1 MIQRILNFG
10 VTQRLL
16 VLIGAVLLAIGGAI
30 AFQRL
35 PIDAVPDVTNNQVQ
49 INTNAPGLAPAE
61 VEKLVTFPV
70 EVTVGGTPDVVEVRS
85 LSQYGLSQVTVVFD
99 DSVSV
104 YFARQLLLERLAS
117 VRDSLPK
124 GVGAPTLSPISTGLG
139 EIYQYALDSPKRTP
153 TELRTLQDWVVK
165 PQLRTVPGV
174 AEVNSQGGYEKEYQI
189 EIDPQKMLS
198 RGVTLRQVI
207 EAVEN
212 NNANAGG
219 GFIVKGAEQLLVRGV
234 GVVKDADEIGQIV
247 VAAEHGTPVLLRDV
261 ANIVEGGGPLRQGAA
276 THEGRESILGTTMM
290 LKGAN
295 SRTVSQAVDARV
307 NDIRTQLP
315 PDVKL
320 ETVYNRTD
328 LVDATIHTVEKNLLE
343 GGVLVIV
350 VLLLLL
356 GNWRGA
362 LIVATV
368 IPLAMLFAVI
378 GMERFGISANLLSLG
393 AIDFGLIVDGAVV
406 MVENTVRRLAEARE
420 HAGRT
425 LTRAEVTE
433 NVLVS
438 AKEVG
443 APITFGVAIIILVYL
458 PIMTLT
464 GVEGKMFRPMA
475 YTVALALFG
484 ALILTLTL
492 IPALCALGLS
502 RNTREKD
509 NVLLRAAD
517 RAYRPALDWA
527 MRHRAIVV
535 GASAVLFAVCAALFP
550 RLGSEF
556 IPELK
561 EGALALNVL
570 RVPGVSVEQSVKMVA
585 AAERV
590 IVSFP
595 EVKDAYSRIGAA
607 EVATD
612 PMPPSLGDT
621 VVILKP
627 MSEWRRGMTQEK
639 LVAEMEERL
648 NREVPGQGYAF
659 SMPIKL
665 RTDELVSGVKADVA
679 IKVFGDDLDT
689 LAELGK
695 KVQATVQRVPGA
707 EDVAVEQ
714 TEGLPT
720 LEISIDR
727 AAAAR
732 YGINVSDVQQVIEA
746 AVGGREA
753 GQVAEGDR
761 RFDIVVK
768 LPEAKRNDIAAIS
781 DLRVTAAD
789 GTTTIPLSQVARIEV
804 RPSPAQV
811 SREEGKRR
819 VVVQANVRG
828 RDLGGFVEAAQK
840 AVSEQ
845 IKLPTGY
852 RVEWGGQFQNLQSA
866 RTRLLVV
873 VPLALAM
880 IFLLL
885 FLSFGSLKQAAMI
898 FTGIPLAVTGGI
910 LALFLRHLPF
920 SISAGVGFI
929 ALFGVAVLNGV
940 VMVSAVNGL
949 RREGLSIPD
958 AVRAGARSRL
968 RPVLMTALVASLGF
982 LPMALNVGAGAEVQR
997 PLATVVIGG
1006 IVSSTLLTLLVLPA
1020 LCRAAYR
1027 RDADA
1032 ADRPDQEAPQA
1043 PPVNS

>member
-10 VTQRLL
+10 VTQRFPVLVGAILL
-16 VLIGAVLLAIGGAI
+16 VIGGI
-30 AFQRL
+30 VAFQQL

-49 INTNAPGLAPAE
+49 INTSASGLAPAE
-61 VEKLVTFPV
+61 VEKLVTFPI
-70 EVTVGGTPDVVEVRS
+70 EVTVGGTPDVIEVRS

-117 VRDSLPK
+117 VRDNLPK
-124 GVGAPTLSPISTGLG
+124 GVGAPTLAPISTGLG

-174 AEVNSQGGYEKEYQI
+174 AEVNSQGGYEKQYQI
-189 EIDPQKMLS
+189 EIDPRRMLS
-198 RGVTLRQVI
+198 RGVTLRQLV

-219 GFIVKGAEQLLVRGV
+219 GYIVRGAEQLLVRGV

-261 ANIVEGGGPLRQGAA
+261 ANIVEGGGPLRQGAV

-295 SRTVSQAVDARV
+295 SRTVSQAVDERISA
-307 NDIRTQLP
+307 IRTQLP
-315 PDVKL
+315 PDVTL

-343 GGVLVIV
+343 GGILVIA

-356 GNWRGA
+356 GNVRGA
-362 LIVATV
+362 LIVAAV
-368 IPLAMLFAVI
+368 IPLAMLFAII

-406 MVENTVRRLAEARE
+406 MVEHTVRRLAEAHE
-420 HAGRT
+420 HSGRS
-425 LTRAEVTE
+425 LTRGEVIE
-433 NVLVS
+433 NVLAS
-438 AKEVG
+438 AREVG
-443 APITFGVAIIILVYL
+443 SPITFGVAIIILVYL

-502 RNTREKD
+502 RKTREKD
-509 NVLLRAAD
+509 NILLRAAE
-517 RAYRPALDWA
+517 RIYSPVLNWSLRNRVP
-527 MRHRAIVV
+527 V
-535 GASAVLFAVCAALFP
+535 AVAGIALFAACVALFP

-556 IPELK
+556 IPELN
-561 EGALALNVL
+561 EGALALSVV
-570 RVPGVSVEQSVKMVA
+570 RVPGVSIEQSVKMA
-585 AAERV
+585 ADAEKV
-590 IVSFP
+590 LMSFP

-607 EVATD
+607 EVATN
-612 PMPPSLGDT
+612 PMPPSVGDT
-621 VVILKP
+621 FVILKP
-627 MSEWRRGMTQEK
+627 RSEWRHGMTQEK

-679 IKVFGDDLDT
+679 IKVFGDDLDS
-689 LAELGK
+689 LATLGK
-695 KVQATVQRVPGA
+695 KVQGVVQNVPGA

-720 LEISIDR
+720 LQITVDR
-727 AAAAR
+727 ATAAR
-732 YGINVSDVQQVIEA
+732 YGINVSDIQEVIEA
-746 AVGGREA
+746 AVAGREA
-753 GQVAEGDR
+753 GQVTEGDR

-768 LPEAKRNDIAAIS
+768 LPEAQRNDIGAIS
-781 DLRVTAAD
+781 DLRITAAD
-789 GTTTIPLSQVARIEV
+789 GATTVPLSDVARIEIQ
-804 RPSPAQV
+804 PSPAQV

-819 VVVQANVRG
+819 VVIQTNVRG
-828 RDLGGFVEAAQK
+828 RDLGGFVTEARK
-840 AVSEQ
+840 AVADR
-845 IKLPTGY
+845 IDLPTGY

-866 RTRLLVV
+866 RTRLMIV
-873 VPLALAM
+873 VPLALSL
-880 IFLLL
+880 IFVLL
-885 FLSFGSLKQAAMI
+885 FLSFHSVKQAAMI
-898 FTGIPLAVTGGI
+898 FTGIPLAVTGGV
-910 LALFLRHLPF
+910 LALFLRQLPF

-940 VMVSAVNGL
+940 VMVSAINDL
-949 RREGLSIPD
+949 RRAGKSIPD
-958 AVRAGARSRL
+958 AVREGASSRL

-982 LPMALNVGAGAEVQR
+982 IPMALSTGVGAEVQR

-1006 IVSSTLLTLLVLPA
+1006 IVSSTLLTLIALPT
-1020 LCRAAYR
+1020 LYVWFE
-1027 RDADA
+1027 RDVV
-1032 ADRPDQEAPQA
+1032 EG
-1043 PPVNS
+1043 